1 MGPGSQAPARLHA
14 VLSAGLAVV
23 PVVAVWELVAA
34 QRQHQAVPTDADWRA
49 AAAAAS
55 AAKKPGDMIVVA
67 PRWAEP
73 LGRKALLEVAH
84 PPQVLGS
91 PALGSPALGSPVA
104 NETIFADK
112 SLADLR
118 MVGRSDFDTVPR
130 VLELSIRGKDD
141 PQLKGFRLVG
151 TQRFGTV
158 ELRTFENPKPEKL
171 VRDLVAEVDQT
182 ATLQRVAPDG
192 GVEVCRWETE
202 ASQHIPNLFAGPVPP
217 KKRWLC
223 PPFDPGWS
231 WVAETVITDLEYVPR
246 RCVMMHPTLSNTTIV
261 FPPKPVG
268 QRVVAYVGKHVYVE
282 REKRLSPV
290 HVRISVA
297 GKEVAHQFHRDGDG
311 WVRFEGSTA
320 AWAGTSQPVKIELW
334 AEGSPQFR
342 VACVAAELRE

>member
-1 MGPGSQAPARLHA
+1 MGSGNPRLHA
-14 VLSAGLAVV
+14 VLLAVV
-23 PVVAVWELVAA
+23 PLVAVWELVAA

-49 AAAAAS
+49 AASAAAQ
-55 AAKKPGDMIVVA
+55 AKKPGDMIVVA

-84 PPQVLGS
+84 PSTSGAGAAGPTPTGVT
-91 PALGSPALGSPVA
+91 
-104 NETIFADK
+104 NEAIFGDR
-112 SLADLR
+112 SLVDLR
-118 MVGRSDFDTVPR
+118 MVGRADFDTTPR

-141 PQLKGFRLVG
+141 PQLKGFRLVS

-158 ELRTFENPKPEKL
+158 ELRTFENPRPEKL
-171 VRDLVAEVDQT
+171 LRDLVSEIDQT
-182 ATLQRVAPDG
+182 ATVQRIAPDG

-231 WVAETVITDLEYVPR
+231 WVAETVITDLDYVPR
-246 RCVMMHPTLSNTTIV
+246 RCVMMHPTLSTTTIV
-261 FPPKPVG
+261 LPPKPIG

-282 REKRLSPV
+282 REKRLAPV

-297 GKEVAHQFHRDGDG
+297 GKEVAHRFHQDGDG
-311 WVRFEGSTA
+311 WARFEGSTA
-320 AWAGTSQPVKIELW
+320 AWAGTAQPVKIELW

>member
-1 MGPGSQAPARLHA
+1 MGPGTYAPTRLHA
-14 VLSAGLAVV
+14 ALLAVV
-23 PVVAVWELVAA
+23 PLVAVWELVTA
-34 QRQHQAVPTDADWRA
+34 QRQHRAVPTDADWRA
-49 AAAAAS
+49 AAAAA
-55 AAKKPGDMIVVA
+55 AQAKRPGDMIVVA

-73 LGRKALLEVAH
+73 FGRKALLEVAH
-84 PPQVLGS
+84 PPSAGG
-91 PALGSPALGSPVA
+91 AT
-104 NETIFADK
+104 NEAIFGDK
-112 SLADLR
+112 SLVDLR

-171 VRDLVAEVDQT
+171 LRDLVSEVDQT
-182 ATLQRVAPDG
+182 ARLERVAPDG
-192 GVEVCRWETE
+192 SVEVCRWETE
-202 ASQHIPNLFAGPVPP
+202 ASQHIPNLFAGPVSP

-231 WVAETVITDLEYVPR
+231 WVAETVITDLDYVPR

-261 FPPKPVG
+261 LPPKPIG

-297 GKEVAHQFHRDGDG
+297 GKEVAHRFHQDGDG
-311 WVRFEGSTA
+311 WARFEGSTA